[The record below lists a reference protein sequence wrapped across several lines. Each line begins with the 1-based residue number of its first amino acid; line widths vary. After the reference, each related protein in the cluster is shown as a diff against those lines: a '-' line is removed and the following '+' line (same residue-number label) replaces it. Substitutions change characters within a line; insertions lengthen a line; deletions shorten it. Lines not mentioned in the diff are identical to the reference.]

1 MAESMCGIVAYIGSK
16 SIASVLLVGLT
27 RLEYRG
33 YDSAGVA
40 VLDKGELQVRKAKGK
55 IKELEEL
62 LQGHPIEG
70 DMGIAHTRWA
80 THGEAN
86 RQNAHPHTDSKRRIA
101 IVHNGIIENYY
112 ELRQEL
118 SKEGYVFHSDTD
130 TEIIPYLIEEAM
142 KKGAPLK
149 EALYHTILRLEGR
162 YAFTMIYDGE
172 PERIFFARDGS
183 PLIYGKGQREAFLAS
198 DIPAVVPL
206 AKYYCALA
214 NGEWGWVTRSG
225 DLEVYDKKQQ
235 ARSYELKKIDLKIT
249 DLEKNG
255 FEHFMLKEI
264 FEQPQIIRH
273 IIQNRVIEEA
283 RVSFPEKTSDN
294 PFLGRLSR
302 IVITSA
308 GTSWHAALVGKLY
321 LEQLAKVAA
330 EVDISSEFRY
340 RNPIVDGDTKVIA
353 ISQSGETADTLASV
367 YEAKAKFMRVLSF
380 VNNTSSTIARESD
393 AYVDLMAGTEIGV
406 ASTKAYTAQL
416 LHLLLYS
423 SFLSDVRWEMKEEE
437 RKKLYAEIRK
447 LPEQMDAI
455 LSRADRIQAWAKDFK
470 DTKDF
475 VFLGRSWN
483 YPTALEGA
491 LKLKE
496 TSYIHASGYAGG
508 EFKHGPIALITD
520 KVPVVCLV
528 TKGETYE
535 KMLSN
540 IEEVKARKAKII
552 AFHTEGDRTVPSMA
566 DYSFEIPECLPMIS
580 PILNVIPLQLLAY
593 YVAVERGCEPD
604 QPRNLAKS
612 VTVE

>member
-1 MAESMCGIVAYIGSK
+1 MCGIVAYVGPK
-16 SIASVLLVGLT
+16 SIDSVLLVGLT

-40 VLDKGELQVRKAKGK
+40 VLEKGEIQVRKSKGK

-70 DMGIAHTRWA
+70 NMGIGHTRWA
-80 THGEAN
+80 THGEPN

-101 IVHNGIIENYY
+101 VVHNGIIENHY

-118 SKEGYVFHSDTD
+118 TKKGYVFHSDTD

-142 KKGAPLK
+142 RNGSNFV
-149 EALYHTILRLEGR
+149 EALHHSILGLEGR
-162 YAFTMIYDGE
+162 YAFALIYDGE

-183 PLIYGKGQREAFLAS
+183 PLIYAKGQDESFLAS
-198 DIPAVVPL
+198 DIPAVIPL
-206 AKYYCALA
+206 AKEYSAFE
-214 NGEWGWVTRSG
+214 NGDWGWMTHSG
-225 DLEVYDKKQQ
+225 GLELYDKERKPK
-235 ARSYELKKIDLKIT
+235 SYKLNKIDIKVQ

-255 FEHFMLKEI
+255 YKHFMLKEI
-264 FEQPQIIRH
+264 FEQPHVIRR
-273 IIQNRVIEEA
+273 IIQNRMSNSNEA
-283 RVSFPEKTSDN
+283 KDFFPEKASDN

-302 IVITSA
+302 IIITSA
-308 GTSWHAALVGKLY
+308 GTSWHAALIGKLY
-321 LEQLAKVAA
+321 LEHLARVAT

-340 RNPIVDGDTKVIA
+340 RNPMADGDTKVIA

-367 YEAKAKFMRVLSF
+367 YEAKAKFIRVLSF

-393 AYVDLMAGTEIGV
+393 AYVDLMAGPEIGV

-423 SFLSDVRWEMKEEE
+423 SFLSGVRSVTEQEEQ
-437 RKKLYAEIRK
+437 KKLYTEIRR
-447 LPEQMDAI
+447 LPEQAEAI
-455 LSRADRIQAWAKDFK
+455 LARADTIKAWAKDFK
-470 DTKDF
+470 ETKDF

-483 YPTALEGA
+483 HPTALEGA

-520 KVPVVCLV
+520 KVPVVCIA

-540 IEEVKARKAKII
+540 IEEVKARKAKIV
-552 AFHTEGDRTVPSMA
+552 AFHTEGDKTVPAMA
-566 DYSFEIPECLPMIS
+566 DYSFAIPECIPIIS
-580 PILNVIPLQLLAY
+580 PILNVIPLQLLSY